1 MANNGIYKLIINI
14 VYETK
19 ALTVKK
25 ASNSIVTSTISQ
37 WKIINSH
44 LFLMLLLLS
53 TQKIRYMPTLSTTGF
68 ILNICGVVKPIKA
81 TNLVSKYMY
90 MHQFGKANISKKH
103 NLGS

>member
-68 ILNICGVVKPIKA
+68 ILNIRVVKPIKA